1 MSFMAYD
8 FDLACAL
15 ERESAFVRPE
25 VLAGPEHD
33 CLARR
38 RTTTEL
44 QSVVNMRSFKA
55 IFTAM
60 AGPVALARLPQD
72 VYVVGSLPCL
82 CLSPP
87 SSLQVEHYTRAWE
100 AALLFSRQPELERR
114 LLSTVLAFCADGVAA
129 RVVVQHLRGN
139 MTGFAFNSFMDAVN
153 RAHGFHHID
162 SGIAVPYTNHLA
174 AFGPAA
180 INI

>member
-87 SSLQVEHYTRAWE
+87 RSVNVEAYTRAWPTC
-100 AALLFSRQPELERR
+100 FSLQF
-114 LLSTVLAFCADGVAA
+114 SICAKNQNIA
-129 RVVVQHLRGN
+129 
-139 MTGFAFNSFMDAVN
+139 T
-153 RAHGFHHID
+153 RATPR
-162 SGIAVPYTNHLA
+162 SGIGAPSADSASRGCASGDFLVVIYLYLH
-174 AFGPAA
+174 F
-180 INI
+180 

>member
-100 AALLFSRQPELERR
+100 AALPFSRQPELERR

-153 RAHGFHHID
+153 RAHGRDDID

-174 AFGPAA
+174 AFGPAT
-180 INI
+180 I